1 MNGAFADPILYLE
14 LCDRALCRASAGR
27 DGTNSAGQWNAAP
40 SPAAAGAA
48 PLMRLGFVRC
58 KSLPRSQRALFATQ
72 PGLPTRSDTS
82 PDLVRWQ
89 SHLAEL
95 GLTWFLFHKLNSPAP
110 WQRDNGLFNGL
121 SPCSLCCPVWRVYV
135 SWPCKCGHS
144 RCLYCWNVLSWYSK
158 APLHYLRQMFVY
170 ESWSKTFT
178 WSKEKWTGT
187 RYAQ

>member
-110 WQRDNGLFNGL
+110 DRETMAFSMAWALAAFVALFEEYTSLDLVNAAIHGV
-121 SPCSLCCPVWRVYV
+121 CSAGMCSHDTPRL
-135 SWPCKCGHS
+135 
-144 RCLYCWNVLSWYSK
+144 L
-158 APLHYLRQMFVY
+158 
-170 ESWSKTFT
+170 
-178 WSKEKWTGT
+178 
-187 RYAQ
+187 